1 MNIVTL
7 DIYYA
12 DGLTYSEHVV
22 CTVRTAY
29 YIAMNRIRY
38 ERRAG
43 HEFPYM
49 KCSNPRLNFWLTCC
63 RMSVN
68 YGFDI

>member
-1 MNIVTL
+1 MKTVTL
-7 DIYYA
+7 IIYDDDGTSAAGSIRQIYRYA
-12 DGLTYSEHVV
+12 MH
-22 CTVRTAY
+22 
-29 YIAMNRIRY
+29 RIRS

-43 HEFPYM
+43 RDCPYM

-63 RMSVN
+63 RMSVT